1 MPDKE
6 ESLLASERSPQGRDL
21 RGQAAIS
28 NYQLDQME
36 SPAHLPCT
44 NTRLELNQR
53 TQGQK

>member
-6 ESLLASERSPQGRDL
+6 ESLLASERSPQGRDP

-28 NYQLDQME
+28 NYQLDQTE

-44 NTRLELNQR
+44 NARLELNRR